1 VYLLEC
7 LTERKRPAARPL
19 LFIALSLGGAI
30 LVLTQ
35 GDPAKFTGAATPG
48 DWIVWG
54 CVLSWVTYTLL
65 SRKAVAQF
73 PAAGVSVW
81 SVLIGTAMV
90 FAGDAVTSQAAW
102 AEAPARVWWAAA
114 YLGLGGTAIAF
125 SLYLKGIRAVGPTR
139 ASIFINL
146 VPVFGV
152 LASVAAGRETLT
164 GPTLAGGA
172 LVIAGVYGLNRWR

>member
-1 VYLLEC
+1 
-7 LTERKRPAARPL
+7 
-19 LFIALSLGGAI
+19 
-30 LVLTQ
+30 
-35 GDPAKFTGAATPG
+35 
-48 DWIVWG
+48 
-54 CVLSWVTYTLL
+54 
-65 SRKAVAQF
+65 
-73 PAAGVSVW
+73 
-81 SVLIGTAMV
+81 MV

-102 AEAPARVWWAAA
+102 VEAPARVWWAAA
-114 YLGLGGTAIAF
+114 YLGLGGTAVAF